1 MKLIDY
7 DKYLEMK
14 EGAYDCSDEISI
26 VDMCKVDA
34 IPVEWIYKWL
44 ENIPNNWRGYSDDWN
59 YNIDGEVSHVNVWG
73 KYNIMIPCI
82 GDMLDDWS
90 REVKLVHRGK
100 KWII

>member
-7 DKYLEMK
+7 DKYLELK
-14 EGAYDCSDEISI
+14 KGVYDCSDEIGI
-26 VDMCKVDA
+26 AEMCKVDA
-34 IPVEWIYKWL
+34 IPIEWIYKWV

-82 GDMLDDWS
+82 GDMLDDW
-90 REVKLVHRGK
+90 RNENGK
-100 KWII
+100 ETC